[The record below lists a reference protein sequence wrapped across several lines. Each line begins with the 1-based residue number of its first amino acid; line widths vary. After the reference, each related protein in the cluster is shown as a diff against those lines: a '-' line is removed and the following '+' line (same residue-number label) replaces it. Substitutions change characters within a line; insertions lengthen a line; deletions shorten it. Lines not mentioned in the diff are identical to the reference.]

1 MTLFLQI
8 YFWFMSLY
16 LALTLVF
23 MAFKVKP
30 QALATMSKGLW
41 LEQIAGYVFL
51 GVGLAGVYA
60 YLQAVPVVSAMFWQ
74 GFTLLFA
81 LFSALQYFMPKIQL
95 LREERGGKAV
105 AAAYVVGVLLLIP
118 MFIALVGYGFMSPGI
133 WPGA

>member
-23 MAFKVKP
+23 TAFKVKP
-30 QALATMSKGLW
+30 QALASLSKGLW

-51 GVGLAGVYA
+51 GGGLVGVYA
-60 YLQAVPVVSAMFWQ
+60 YLQAMPMVSAGFWQ
-74 GFTLLFA
+74 GFTVVFA
-81 LFSALQYFMPKIQL
+81 VFSALQYFMPKIQL
-95 LREERGGKAV
+95 LRRKKGSKAV

-118 MFIALVGYGFMSPGI
+118 MFVALVGYGFLSPQI